1 MPAPNHPLYTPF
13 SSSMYT
19 PYHAVASDIRD
30 DYNTT
35 FRNPYLDN
43 YPYSQLSADA
53 MRMPRKSLGLDDGYG
68 SSGSFFD
75 AQRVLDDDHFF
86 QDAQDLSTSFRGIMQ
101 DVGSLPQPSEKS
113 EASGMS
119 ATSSALSTMP
129 SALQPAMSSTKT
141 PAMSSTKT
149 PAMSSTKTT
158 AMQSGSQD
166 SQKETTSSPHSFSAE
181 SREFVPKESVS
192 TEQTKDVTLPPRTQA
207 PAEEESNLLSMGSFV
222 KPHTRRRD
230 DNFELFMDS
239 NGIPDSMTDVMSPGL
254 SFNMQWRD
262 DGW

>member
-1 MPAPNHPLYTPF
+1 MPAPSHPLYTPF

-43 YPYSQLSADA
+43 YPYSQLSSDA

-68 SSGSFFD
+68 ASGSFFD

-101 DVGSLPQPSEKS
+101 DVMPMQSAEKS
-113 EASGMS
+113 ERKEGEASGI
-119 ATSSALSTMP
+119 SSAMAPGVSSARSPPALS
-129 SALQPAMSSTKT
+129 
-141 PAMSSTKT
+141 
-149 PAMSSTKTT
+149 
-158 AMQSGSQD
+158 
-166 SQKETTSSPHSFSAE
+166 ETQELPRETSKSSPHSFSAE
-181 SREFVPKESVS
+181 SREFVPKENAS
-192 TEQTKDVTLPPRTQA
+192 TEQTEAATQPETQS
-207 PAEEESNLLSMGSFV
+207 PAGGETMSLLSMGSFM